1 MQSRAFHGMEV
12 AALCPDTKRAPL
24 PLVRLRKTTR
34 VCLPVSSS
42 SPILTARPSFSPNI
56 SLFILPT
63 FERKSEYEYFS
74 ASCTTSNRQFRPF
87 AFLANGIA
95 PPPVWNSWNAVKT
108 RFKEARR
115 RFPTGLS
122 RISEQLN
129 SFLWE
134 AGNLSYGRDALS
146 IFPNR
151 WNFIRAKATIIWPG
165 LNWETIERM
174 DGRRT
179 IYRGYF
185 SNNDRVFTA
194 SGKWFPMEPWRK
206 CSIS

>member
-12 AALCPDTKRAPL
+12 AALCPDTKRAPP

-95 PPPVWNSWNAVKT
+95 PPPCEIPGT
-108 RFKEARR
+108 RLRHDSKRQDVDSQPDSLE
-115 RFPTGLS
+115 S
-122 RISEQLN
+122 R
-129 SFLWE
+129 
-134 AGNLSYGRDALS
+134 
-146 IFPNR
+146 
-151 WNFIRAKATIIWPG
+151 
-165 LNWETIERM
+165 
-174 DGRRT
+174 
-179 IYRGYF
+179 
-185 SNNDRVFTA
+185 NN
-194 SGKWFPMEPWRK
+194 
-206 CSIS
+206 

>member
-12 AALCPDTKRAPL
+12 AALCPDTKRAPP

-42 SPILTARPSFSPNI
+42 SPILTARPFF
-56 SLFILPT
+56 LA
-63 FERKSEYEYFS
+63 EYFALYPPYFRTKERVRIFFRLVHDVQS
-74 ASCTTSNRQFRPF
+74 PISTLRVPRQR
-87 AFLANGIA
+87 NS

-174 DGRRT
+174 DRRRT